1 MGLQLYFTSLEQ
13 VHSWMMASLILT
25 NTHQTADEDLL
36 FLWEDLTLC
45 SHVAL
50 PVLTL
55 LKEKTGMVG
64 SIHLG
69 T

>member
-1 MGLQLYFTSLEQ
+1 
-13 VHSWMMASLILT
+13 MMASLILT
-25 NTHQTADEDLL
+25 NTHQTANEDLL
-36 FLWEDLTLC
+36 LLSEDLTLC